1 MRSEN
6 SVKNS
11 LFAIV
16 GQAVSL
22 IFGFVTRK
30 VFINV
35 LGETYLG
42 INGVFCS
49 ILSLLSLTELGIGS
63 AITFSLYKPI
73 AEHDDE
79 QTGRIMNLYALAYRL
94 VALAV
99 TVLVLLMLRN
109 KLEGGAENEH

>member
-11 LFAIV
+11 LFAII
-16 GQAVSL
+16 GQTVSL

-30 VFINV
+30 VFIDV

-49 ILSLLSLTELGIGS
+49 IDRKS
-63 AITFSLYKPI
+63 
-73 AEHDDE
+73 
-79 QTGRIMNLYALAYRL
+79 
-94 VALAV
+94 VV
-99 TVLVLLMLRN
+99 
-109 KLEGGAENEH
+109 